1 MSRLLYS
8 IAISPDLTESVRNQ
22 ARVVVQHNVPRG
34 PRARSSSCVKWGDN
48 VYLGGEGVVD
58 KRIEWDEVCG
68 NIITLVFWSMPN
80 PFPWAYIR
88 YSRLQHKISS
98 KCSCLLLFFF
108 LSVRGTV
115 RRKERCEV
123 IPIAHSLGRE
133 YSLEP
138 GFMETVAWFLYEHS
152 YSRPQRE
159 GLHLVAST
167 TLGIWSECCHVSGM
181 PGFCGD
187 PHSFPSFR

>member
-1 MSRLLYS
+1 MFTWVGRGWLIRGLNEMRFVVISLLLSFDQCLTHSLGHIFS
-8 IAISPDLTESVRNQ
+8 IVGCSIKFLPS
-22 ARVVVQHNVPRG
+22 VVV
-34 PRARSSSCVKWGDN
+34 
-48 VYLGGEGVVD
+48 
-58 KRIEWDEVCG
+58 
-68 NIITLVFWSMPN
+68 F
-80 PFPWAYIR
+80 F
-88 YSRLQHKISS
+88 
-98 KCSCLLLFFF
+98 FFF

-123 IPIAHSLGRE
+123 IHIAHSLGRE

-138 GFMETVAWFLYEHS
+138 GFVETVAWFLYEHS

-167 TLGIWSECCHVSGM
+167 TLGIWSVCCHVSGM